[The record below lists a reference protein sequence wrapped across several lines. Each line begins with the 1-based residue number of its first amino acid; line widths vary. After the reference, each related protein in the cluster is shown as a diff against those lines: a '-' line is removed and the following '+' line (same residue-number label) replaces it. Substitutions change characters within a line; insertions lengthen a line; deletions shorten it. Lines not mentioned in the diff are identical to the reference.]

1 MSEVAFPLIGH
12 TALEADFLSAANT
25 GKLHHGW
32 MIEGPSGIG
41 KLLMAKR
48 FGMYLLGARG
58 TGENPLDA
66 SADDDVISK
75 VIAGSHPDI
84 RIVQRKLND
93 KGKLKQDINVEQIR
107 ELTHFFELKPG
118 LGGWRIGIIDS
129 LDEMNRNAENALLKT
144 LEEPSHNCALFLINH
159 GTETVLP
166 TIRSRCRVVRAK
178 PLSNE
183 ETVEVLNREGAPA
196 QAADVADGRPGRG
209 IALASPSGLRAASAA
224 RDLLKAMPRVQD
236 QLVASATQAASADEV
251 ALDAF
256 VTEIMRWL
264 KASALKNPAYAAGWM
279 DISKVMSEKRKLN
292 MDATQTVSKLIA
304 TLYQIAPQK

>member
-1 MSEVAFPLIGH
+1 MSDIAFPLIGH
-12 TALEADFLSAANT
+12 DALEAEFLSAVNS

-48 FGMYLLGARG
+48 FAMYLLGARG
-58 TGENPLDA
+58 SGDNPLDA
-66 SADDDVISK
+66 SVDDDVISK
-75 VIAGSHPDI
+75 VISGGHPDI
-84 RIVQRKLND
+84 RIIERQLND
-93 KGKLKQDINVEQIR
+93 KGKLKQDINVSQIR

-118 LGGWRIGIIDS
+118 LGGWRVGIIDS

-166 TIRSRCRVVRAK
+166 TIRSRCRVMRAK
-178 PLSNE
+178 PLSDDD
-183 ETVEVLNREGAPA
+183 TVAVLNRHGAPA

-224 RDLLKAMPRVQD
+224 RDIVKSIPRIPEA
-236 QLVASATQAASADEV
+236 LVASAVQAASADEI

-264 KASALKNPAYAAGWM
+264 KNSALKNPAYAAGWI
-279 DISKVMSEKRKLN
+279 DISKVMSERRKLN
-292 MDATQTVSKLIA
+292 MDTTQTVSKLIA
-304 TLYQIAPQK
+304 TLYQMAPQK